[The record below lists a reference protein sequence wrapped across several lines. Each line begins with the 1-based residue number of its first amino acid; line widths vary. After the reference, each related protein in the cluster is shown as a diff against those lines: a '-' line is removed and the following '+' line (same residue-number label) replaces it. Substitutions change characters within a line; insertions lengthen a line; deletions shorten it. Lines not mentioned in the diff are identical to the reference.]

1 MLKFF
6 KNILTERDNETLCA
20 YRFIAFFGGI
30 EILVK
35 FWFVDSPQFSDF
47 AEGLSAL
54 GLAIAAKNWSEK

>member
-35 FWFVDSPQFSDF
+35 FALVTSPQFSDF
-47 AEGLSAL
+47 AEGIAAL
-54 GLAIAAKNWSEK
+54 GVALAAKNWSEK